1 MEIARGRGKRFA
13 LLVGSVAATS
23 ARWWSS
29 RAAGAPIE
37 PITLDTLTVIVVE
50 LTDDEDPFGIQLL
63 GADGSLIAVVPLT
76 RG

>member
-1 MEIARGRGKRFA
+1 MVGGDRPRSGKRFA

-23 ARWWSS
+23 AVVVV
-29 RAAGAPIE
+29 AAGAPIE

-63 GADGSLIAVVPLT
+63 GADGSLIAAVPLT